1 MTRSIFTALVLLS
14 LLAGAL
20 PAAAQET
27 QPPPHR
33 PLIFIRSYKTEPAI
47 VQANGTFELFL
58 ELHNIGSAGARE
70 ILVTITS
77 DRFVPLSTSSVKV
90 LGSLQVNEHGGV
102 SQTLRAV
109 PDVEEGTYAV
119 TVRLDYRD
127 AEGFSYSS
135 TETVGIAVS
144 AKPKP
149 GRPQLVILSVNTEP
163 ENLAPGVPFTMTV
176 VVRNVGTGQARRVLL
191 TSGGGDVPFAP
202 VGASNVKALPDLS
215 VGSVHTTTLSLVTSR
230 SAKPGLYT
238 FGLKL
243 DYDDTASTPNHTT
256 SDQSVALSVAARDI
270 PQPQPVVAS
279 YATEPAILTP
289 GSPFTITLTVQNAG
303 EADARRL
310 TASLG
315 GSGTSGSGGSGG
327 QTTTGAGTFAPLGS
341 GNLKVLGTLAPG
353 ATQVVVQ
360 AFVVDG
366 AANGGAYTFP
376 IIFEFED
383 SDGAAKT
390 DTQLI
395 SLLVRTIPQLQIGLY
410 QPMAP
415 IFTGQPFQIP
425 LEVLN
430 IGRNRANITT
440 VEITSTDLELQ
451 QNSRFFGP
459 LDAGTS
465 DVLDALGIPRQP
477 GRAVATVVVHYID
490 DFNKPAQ
497 LTHELVFEVQEGGP
511 IGPGGPG
518 GPGEP
523 GGPGKPGGPGAE
535 PPKPTRP
542 LWLRALRG
550 FLGLGSD

>member
-1 MTRSIFTALVLLS
+1 MTRLIFTIIVLLS

-20 PAAAQET
+20 PVAAQET
-27 QPPPHR
+27 QPPPNR

-127 AEGFSYSS
+127 TAGFSYSS
-135 TETVGIAVS
+135 TETVGVSVS

-176 VVRNVGTGQARRVLL
+176 VVRNVGTGLARRVLL
-191 TSGGGDVPFAP
+191 TSGGGDAPFAP
-202 VGASNVKALPDLS
+202 VGASNVRALPDLS
-215 VGSVHTTTLSLVTSR
+215 SGGTYTATLALVTSR

-243 DYDDTASTPNHTT
+243 DYDDAASTPNHIT
-256 SDQSVALSVAARDI
+256 SDQSVALPVAARDI
-270 PQPQPVVAS
+270 PQPQPIVAS
-279 YATEPAILTP
+279 YATEPAVLTP

-310 TASLG
+310 TVSLG
-315 GSGTSGSGGSGG
+315 GTGTTGSTGSSGG

-410 QPMAP
+410 QPIPP

-518 GPGEP
+518 EP
-523 GGPGKPGGPGAE
+523 GGPGKPGGPDVE